1 MSSPIAL
8 KNNENDSLDD
18 AVPELK
24 YLTSESR
31 LAAYDVLVESDLINL
46 HHRSILGKQTE
57 WEFLPQV
64 NPRAPC
70 GLVGFYN
77 YGATC
82 YVNSILQQLYMLPQ
96 ISEHILSV
104 PDDLDS
110 ANGTNKTGDSSLFYQ
125 LQQVFGHLMESKM
138 QYSY

>member
-1 MSSPIAL
+1 MSSPIVL

-24 YLTSESR
+24 YLTR
-31 LAAYDVLVESDLINL
+31 
-46 HHRSILGKQTE
+46 
-57 WEFLPQV
+57 
-64 NPRAPC
+64 
-70 GLVGFYN
+70 FYN